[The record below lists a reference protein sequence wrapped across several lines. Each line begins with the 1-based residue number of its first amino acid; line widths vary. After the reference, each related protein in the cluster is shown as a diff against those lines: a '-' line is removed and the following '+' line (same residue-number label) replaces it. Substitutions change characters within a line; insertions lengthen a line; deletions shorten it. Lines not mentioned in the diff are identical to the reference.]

1 MLQQRSKL
9 VIAFALVYVVWGSTY
24 LAIRYSIATI
34 PPFLMVGTR
43 FLIAG
48 AVMLVWTT
56 ARAEKRPTRR
66 QVRNAVVA
74 GVLMLVF
81 GNGGVVWA
89 EQTVPSGIT
98 ALIVAIVPLWLV
110 LLNWARPGG
119 SRPSIGVALGV
130 AVGLFGMLVLVG
142 TDSLRGNGDVK
153 IWGAVVLMFASMS
166 WAAGTL
172 FARGSDLPAPMM
184 TTAIEMLAAGVAL
197 LAIGVLSGE
206 LRGFSPAQVSHA
218 SAFGLVYLILFGS
231 IVGFSAYSWLVK
243 NATPAAVGTYAYVN
257 PVVAVFLGWII
268 AGEVVSA
275 RTLAGAAIIVVA
287 VFVVSIST
295 STHASRSTIR
305 AAVPRRV

>member
-9 VIAFALVYVVWGSTY
+9 VIAFGLVYVVWGSTY

-34 PPFLMVGTR
+34 PPFLMVGAR
-43 FLIAG
+43 FLVAG
-48 AVMLVWTT
+48 AVMLAWTI
-56 ARAEKRPTRR
+56 ARSEKRPTSL
-66 QVRNAVVA
+66 QVRNAVIA

-119 SRPSIGVALGV
+119 SRPSPGVALGV

-142 TDSLRGNGDVK
+142 TDSLHANGNVN
-153 IWGAVVLMFASMS
+153 IWSAVLLLFASMA

-172 FARGSDLPAPMM
+172 FAKGSDLPSPMM
-184 TTAIEMLAAGVAL
+184 TTGIEMLAAGVIL
-197 LAIGVLSGE
+197 LVAGVSSGE
-206 LRGFSPAQVSHA
+206 LVGFSPAQVSHP

-231 IVGFSAYSWLVK
+231 IVGFSAYTWLVK
-243 NATPAAVGTYAYVN
+243 NASPAAVGTYAYVN

-268 AGEVVSA
+268 AGEAVSA
-275 RTLAGAAIIVVA
+275 RTLAGAAIIIVA

-295 STHASRSTIR
+295 STHASR
-305 AAVPRRV
+305 AAVPATEPRRV